1 MKSRTCAKE
10 PRKGCKDIWNA
21 NMAKGAKF
29 CTYDIPFCKTT
40 ATDVPT
46 DIITCEEAKVIY
58 RRHIAKNDFDFKIDA
73 FVCFYIDDYK
83 FDGAKGV
90 WNDYKNT
97 LKILRHFAGAVT
109 PDFSTYQDFPIPVKL
124 YATYK
129 MRLLGH
135 WPGINGVKIINNVR
149 WRASE
154 TWCYC
159 FEGIP
164 QNSIVAIGTVGGNP
178 HKLIDRERF
187 ESGLFRMVEVLKPRF
202 VVVYGSAN
210 YKCFEKLRKQGI
222 NIVSFKSKTAKIYEE
237 MKNDE

>member
-1 MKSRTCAKE
+1 
-10 PRKGCKDIWNA
+10 
-21 NMAKGAKF
+21 
-29 CTYDIPFCKTT
+29 
-40 ATDVPT
+40 
-46 DIITCEEAKVIY
+46 
-58 RRHIAKNDFDFKIDA
+58 
-73 FVCFYIDDYK
+73 
-83 FDGAKGV
+83 
-90 WNDYKNT
+90 
-97 LKILRHFAGAVT
+97 
-109 PDFSTYQDFPIPVKL
+109 
-124 YATYK
+124 